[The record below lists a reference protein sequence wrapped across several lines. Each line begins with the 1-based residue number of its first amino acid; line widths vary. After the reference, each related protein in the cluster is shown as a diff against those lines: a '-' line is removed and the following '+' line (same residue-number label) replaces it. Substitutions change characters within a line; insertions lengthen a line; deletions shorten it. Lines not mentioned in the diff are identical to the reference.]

1 MRGSC
6 LLSMVPDIEA
16 DATPYQWWMNQR
28 GLVAMV
34 ITEHKKMEAC
44 KLVVM
49 GADRE
54 QIHEMRIAMM
64 AALEGLKE
72 GATNDGR
79 PRHR

>member
-1 MRGSC
+1 
-6 LLSMVPDIEA
+6 
-16 DATPYQWWMNQR
+16 
-28 GLVAMV
+28 MV

-72 GATNDGR
+72 DATALRQALPKKKRAARGR
-79 PRHR
+79 LACSTKILRRFRHMFSV